1 MPISHLILDV
11 DDTLYSPGTGLFTAT
26 KQRAMDFIV
35 ASQKLTI
42 DQAVEKSTHYFKN
55 YGSILTGLLTEEKI
69 DPDEFIKYVFSIRV
83 EDYVSPDPNLHQL
96 LQSLSSIKRILFS
109 DSPRP
114 YIERLLNILGIK
126 DDIDGIYDRLF
137 LNYLSKAS
145 PESFRIVLN
154 DLKVDSESCLMVDD
168 SPANLKL
175 AKDFK
180 IKTVWISSMNAL
192 NKYPFVDHY
201 ITEIYQI
208 GDIIKQYN

>member
-11 DDTLYSPGTGLFTAT
+11 DDTLYSPGTGMFTAT

-42 DQAVEKSTHYFKN
+42 DQAIEKSIHYFKN

-69 DPDEFIKYVFSIRV
+69 DPDKFIEYVFSIRV
-83 EDYVSPDPNLHQL
+83 EEYVSPDPKLHQL
-96 LQSLSSIKRILFS
+96 LQSLSHMKRILFS

-126 DDIDGIYDRLF
+126 NDIDGIYDRLF

-154 DLKVDSESCLMVDD
+154 DLMVDGESCLMVDD